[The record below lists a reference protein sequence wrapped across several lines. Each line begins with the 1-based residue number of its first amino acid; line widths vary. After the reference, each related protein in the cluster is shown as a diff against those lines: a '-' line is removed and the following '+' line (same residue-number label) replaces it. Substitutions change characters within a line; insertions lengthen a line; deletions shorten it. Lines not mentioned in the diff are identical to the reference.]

1 MPAKIYKLTL
11 TDEEEKELHEFV
23 NHGKSAARKLTHAR
37 ILLLANENRPEGA
50 WTDEK
55 IAEALTISLRTVERV
70 RQRCVEQGMEAAL
83 NRKEH
88 SRTRAK
94 RLDGAGEAR
103 LVQLA
108 CTTAPNGREKWT
120 MQLLA
125 EKMIELNIVET
136 IGRETIRTTLKKMN
150 LNRG

>member
-1 MPAKIYKLTL
+1 
-11 TDEEEKELHEFV
+11 
-23 NHGKSAARKLTHAR
+23 
-37 ILLLANENRPEGA
+37 
-50 WTDEK
+50 
-55 IAEALTISLRTVERV
+55 
-70 RQRCVEQGMEAAL
+70 VEQGIEAAL

-94 RLDGAGEAR
+94 RLDGADEAK